1 MSNWEGAKTLK
12 DIAEAY
18 QSVYEKKAYE
28 ASKDQDQDGDN
39 DFADVVIARMIASG
53 VPKEKAIAMVKDKSY
68 NKEEVEEVD
77 EKYMGFKKLEA
88 SIAAKGGVRNPAAV
102 AASIGRKKYGKEKFQ
117 KAAATDH
124 KLGEEH
130 DYEHS
135 MIRVELKTAMEAI
148 NRLMKKMGGEGDV
161 EAWVQSKITRAA
173 DYLEAAANYIDS
185 GESKVK

>member
-18 QSVYEKKAYE
+18 QNIYEKKAYE
-28 ASKDQDQDGDN
+28 VSKDQDQDGDN
-39 DFADVVIARMIASG
+39 DFADVRIARMIASG
-53 VPKEKAIAMVKDKSY
+53 VPREKAIAMTKNKSY
-68 NKEEVEEVD
+68 NKEEIELD
-77 EKYMGFKKLEA
+77 EK
-88 SIAAKGGVRNPAAV
+88 N
-102 AASIGRKKYGKEKFQ
+102 
-117 KAAATDH
+117 
-124 KLGEEH
+124 

-148 NRLMKKMGGEGDV
+148 NRLMKKMSGEGDV

>member
-18 QSVYEKKAYE
+18 QNIYEKKAYE
-28 ASKDQDQDGDN
+28 APKDQDKDGDN
-39 DFADVVIARMIASG
+39 DFADVRIARMIASG
-53 VPKEKAIAMVKDKSY
+53 VPKEKAIAMTKNKSY
-68 NKEEVEEVD
+68 NKEEIELD
-77 EKYMGFKKLEA
+77 EK
-88 SIAAKGGVRNPAAV
+88 N
-102 AASIGRKKYGKEKFQ
+102 
-117 KAAATDH
+117 
-124 KLGEEH
+124 